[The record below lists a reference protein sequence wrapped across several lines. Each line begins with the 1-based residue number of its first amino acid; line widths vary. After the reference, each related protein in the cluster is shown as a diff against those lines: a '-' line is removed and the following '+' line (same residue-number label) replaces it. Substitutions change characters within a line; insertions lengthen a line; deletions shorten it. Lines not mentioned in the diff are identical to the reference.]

1 MKLQILAYI
10 IVFLIGFLSCMLI
23 SFSNVEMPLGFRLG
37 FNSNL
42 EAPGDWI
49 KESQIHVYKNALVI
63 DLDEA
68 SISRY
73 APTGSMK
80 PVLDED
86 STGIRIVP
94 KSEQDIKVGD
104 IVSFEQDGQLIIHRV
119 VEIGQDEQGT
129 YFITKGDSNN
139 VTDGKVRFSQIKY
152 VTIGILW

>member
-1 MKLQILAYI
+1 MKYQILIFIA
-10 IVFLIGFLSCMLI
+10 VFLIGFLSCMLV
-23 SFSNVEMPLGFRLG
+23 SFSNVEMPLGFGLG
-37 FNSNL
+37 FNSNA

-49 KESQIHVYKNALVI
+49 KESQIHVYKNAIVI
-63 DLDEA
+63 DLDGA

-86 STGIRIVP
+86 STGIRIKP
-94 KSEQDIKVGD
+94 ENEEQIKVGD
-104 IVSFEQDGQLIIHRV
+104 IVSFEQDNQLIVHRV
-119 VEIGQDEQGT
+119 VETGKDEQGT

-152 VTIGILW
+152 ITIGILW